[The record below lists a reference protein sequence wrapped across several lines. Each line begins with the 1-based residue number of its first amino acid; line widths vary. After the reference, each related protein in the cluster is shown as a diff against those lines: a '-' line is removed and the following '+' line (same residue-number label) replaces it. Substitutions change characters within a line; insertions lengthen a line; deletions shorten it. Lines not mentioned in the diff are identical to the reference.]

1 MHHYKFNLISIILSL
16 FAFTFNIFG
25 QPKIQIRTNTTSNS
39 FSVTAINPPKNGIVV
54 IWRSNSYLDNTW
66 EAIHS
71 FPTSKHET
79 TELNLKPKTDERA
92 FFKLSWQPINL
103 PDRLIWI
110 APGKF
115 LMGSPM
121 NQTGRFKD
129 EGPVHSAFVPH
140 GFWME
145 KFEITQK
152 RYQDT
157 MGNNP
162 SSTEFTP
169 DLPVNRV
176 TWHEALQFC
185 KKLTD
190 SARLSGKLP
199 IGYIYRLP
207 TEKEWEYVCR
217 AGTNNAYSYGDSTDS
232 LSEYGWWAKN
242 SGNQPE
248 PVGKLK
254 PNPWG
259 LYDMHGNLFEWCF
272 DSYESYPG
280 GKAFSN
286 TGNMKVLRG
295 GAYYCPSNILRS
307 ACRAESQEPDYRW
320 ILAGFRV
327 VLAPPIKQTKNSNI
341 SF

>member
-1 MHHYKFNLISIILSL
+1 M
-16 FAFTFNIFG
+16 
-25 QPKIQIRTNTTSNS
+25 
-39 FSVTAINPPKNGIVV
+39 
-54 IWRSNSYLDNTW
+54 
-66 EAIHS
+66 
-71 FPTSKHET
+71 
-79 TELNLKPKTDERA
+79 
-92 FFKLSWQPINL
+92 
-103 PDRLIWI
+103 
-110 APGKF
+110 
-115 LMGSPM
+115 
-121 NQTGRFKD
+121 
-129 EGPVHSAFVPH
+129 
-140 GFWME
+140 
-145 KFEITQK
+145 
-152 RYQDT
+152 
-157 MGNNP
+157 
-162 SSTEFTP
+162 
-169 DLPVNRV
+169 
-176 TWHEALQFC
+176 
-185 KKLTD
+185 
-190 SARLSGKLP
+190 SGKLP

-327 VLAPPIKQTKNSNI
+327 VLAPPIKQTKN
-341 SF
+341 